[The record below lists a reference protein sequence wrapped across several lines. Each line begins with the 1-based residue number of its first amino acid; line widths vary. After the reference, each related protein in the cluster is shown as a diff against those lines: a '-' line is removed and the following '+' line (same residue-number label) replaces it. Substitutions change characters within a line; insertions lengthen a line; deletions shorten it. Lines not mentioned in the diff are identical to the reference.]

1 MGSPL
6 FLATVFTLVA
16 IWAVLLGIPALRRPP
31 PGFEPRLCLSC
42 SKLSKYDAT
51 QCEHCGAPIEPRKDV

>member
-31 PGFEPRLCLSC
+31 PGFEPRLCPAC
-42 SKLSKYDAT
+42 SKNSKYDAT
-51 QCEHCGAPIEPRKDV
+51 QCEHCGAPIKPRNEG